1 MRGAGR
7 LTVGRKLGLTF
18 AALIV
23 AMAGVAALGVA
34 RVDEIQ
40 ARLTTINDVNSVK
53 QRYAINFRGSV
64 HDRAIALRDVVLARS
79 PQDAAAAVA
88 QIEALAADY
97 AESADAMAPLVAGPD
112 AVTDAERAA
121 LDAID
126 AVEARTL
133 PLVDQVVALQ
143 RAGDVAGAQQVLLDQ
158 AAPAFTDW
166 LAAINVFIDLEE
178 EMNGG
183 ETAHARE
190 VAGGFALLMVLVTA
204 LAAAAGALVAWRVTR
219 GVTRPLGRAADVL
232 RLVAERDLTQRVAV
246 TGHDEVA
253 RLGRS
258 LDSALDSL
266 SQVMAA
272 FGARCDDL
280 ARISDRVGTVSS
292 DIAGGAQESSAQAR
306 SVAEA
311 AEGVSRS
318 IADVSAGSEQ
328 MGASIGEIARSADE
342 AVSVGGR
349 AVAVAEQTVGTI
361 GRLGESSRAVGEVV
375 QLISGIAEQTNL
387 LALNATIEAARAGD
401 AGKGFAVVATEVKE
415 LSQETARA
423 TEDIAR
429 RIEAIQ
435 ADTERAVTAI
445 TEVAR
450 VIQEMDGH
458 QRTIAVAV
466 EQQAATTAEINRGVT
481 QVAADSQRIAT
492 GIGDVADVAR
502 ATTTSA
508 DESRQA
514 AQDLTGVSREL
525 GDLVGSYRY

>member
-7 LTVGRKLGLTF
+7 LTVGRKLALTF

-23 AMAGVAALGVA
+23 AMAGVATLGVV
-34 RVDEIQ
+34 RVVEIE

-64 HDRAIALRDVVLARS
+64 HDRAIALRDVVLART
-79 PQDAAAAVA
+79 PDAADAAVA
-88 QIEALAADY
+88 QIEALADDY
-97 AESADAMAPLVAGPD
+97 AESAQAMATLVAGPD
-112 AVTDAERAA
+112 AVTAQERAA
-121 LDAID
+121 LDEIA

-133 PLVDQVVALQ
+133 PLVDEVVALQ
-143 RAGDVAGAQQVLLDQ
+143 AAGDVPAAQEVLLDR

-178 EMNGG
+178 EMNRV

-190 VAGGFALLMVLVTA
+190 VAGGFARLMVVVTA
-204 LAAAAGALVAWRVTR
+204 LAALACAAVAWRVTR

-232 RLVAERDLTQRVAV
+232 RRVADRDLTQRVEV

-253 RLGRS
+253 RLARS
-258 LDSALDSL
+258 LDTALDSL

-272 FGARCDDL
+272 FHARSDDL
-280 ARISDRVGTVSS
+280 ARISDRVGSVSS
-292 DIAGGAQESSAQAR
+292 DIADGAAASSAQAR

-328 MGASIGEIARSADE
+328 MGASIGEIARSAED
-342 AVSVGGR
+342 AVTIGRR
-349 AVAVAEQTVGTI
+349 AVTVVEQTVGTI
-361 GRLGESSRAVGEVV
+361 GRLGESSRTVGEVV
-375 QLISGIAEQTNL
+375 QLISAIAEQTNL

-423 TEDIAR
+423 TEDVAR
-429 RIEAIQ
+429 RIAAIQ
-435 ADTERAVTAI
+435 ADTEQAVAAV

-458 QRTIAVAV
+458 QRAIAVAV
-466 EQQAATTAEINRGVT
+466 EQQAATTGEINRGVSR
-481 QVAADSQRIAT
+481 VAAESQRIAT

-502 ATTTSA
+502 ATTTSV
-508 DESRQA
+508 DESRRA
-514 AQDLTGVSREL
+514 AQDLTGVSTEL
-525 GDLVGSYRY
+525 GDLVGSYRF